1 MPSPENSLLEKSKIS
16 RLDRYFK
23 VTERGSNYAR
33 EIRGGFATFFAM
45 SYIVVLNPLILAGAD
60 STGAELGAT
69 RVAAVTA
76 LVAGVM
82 TILMGAW
89 ARHPF
94 AMAAGLGVNAFIA
107 VTVAANPGLTWPDVM
122 GLVIISGV
130 TMLVLVL
137 TGFRTAVFNAV
148 PSSLKTAIVVGIGMF
163 IALIGL
169 VNAGFVRRI
178 PDAAGTTVPVGL
190 GFEGT
195 LNGWPILVFIVGLL
209 LTVALVVRKTKGA
222 ILIGIVVSAV
232 LANILEA
239 VFDIGPSFDAAT
251 GTPNPQ
257 GWSLVAPSMPDWAL
271 PDLSLIGQANVFG
284 AFQNMGVTAALLLAF
299 VILLSIFFDAMGT
312 MVGLANEAGS
322 VDKDGNIPDVDKVLL
337 VDALGAVVGG
347 GASASSSQIYVES
360 GAGIGEGART
370 GLASIVTGVLFLA
383 AMFLTPLIHLVPFEA
398 VAPALVV
405 VGFMMISHVS
415 KIDWNDWGVAIPAFL
430 TFVLMPFTYSIA
442 NGIGAGFVTFVFI
455 RAIQGRA
462 REVHPLMWVV
472 AGAFVLFF
480 GIGVIESIAG
490 I

>member
-1 MPSPENSLLEKSKIS
+1 MPSPENSLLEKTKVS

-23 VTERGSNYAR
+23 VTERGSNYSR

-60 STGAELGAT
+60 SNGDSLGSA
-69 RVAAVTA
+69 RVAAATA
-76 LVAGVM
+76 LVAGIM

-89 ARHPF
+89 AKHPF
-94 AMAAGLGVNAFIA
+94 AMATGLGVNAFIA
-107 VTVAANPGLTWPDVM
+107 VTVATNPGLTWPDVM
-122 GLVIISGV
+122 GLVIVSGL

-148 PSSLKTAIVVGIGMF
+148 PSSLKSAIVVGIGMF

-195 LNGWPILVFIVGLL
+195 LVGWPILVFIVGLL
-209 LTVALVVRKTKGA
+209 LTIALVVRKTKGA
-222 ILIGIVVSAV
+222 ILIGIVASAV

-239 VFDIGPSFDAAT
+239 VFDIGPSFD
-251 GTPNPQ
+251 GTTANPK

-271 PDLSLIGQANVFG
+271 PDLSLIGQANIFG
-284 AFQNMGVTAALLLAF
+284 AFQNLGVTAALLLAF

-322 VDKDGNIPDVDKVLL
+322 VDEDGNIPDVDKVLL

-442 NGIGAGFVTFVFI
+442 NGIGAGFVSFVFI

-462 REVHPLMWVV
+462 REVHPLMWAV

-480 GIGVIESIAG
+480 GIGVIEQAMG
-490 I
+490 A

>member
-1 MPSPENSLLEKSKIS
+1 MPSQQNTLPPKSEVS

-23 VTERGSNYAR
+23 VTERGSTYSR

-60 STGAELGAT
+60 SNGDSLGSA

-89 ARHPF
+89 AKHPF

-107 VTVAANPGLTWPDVM
+107 VTVATNPGLTWPDVM
-122 GLVIISGV
+122 GLVVISGL

-148 PSSLKTAIVVGIGMF
+148 PQSLKSAIVVGIGMF

-169 VNAGFVRRI
+169 VNSGFVRRI

-190 GFEGT
+190 GYDGALT
-195 LNGWPILVFIVGLL
+195 GWPILVFVIGLL
-209 LTVALVVRKTKGA
+209 LTVALVVRKVRGA

-239 VFDIGPSFDAAT
+239 VFKIGPSFD
-251 GTPNPQ
+251 GTTANPQ
-257 GWSLVAPSMPDWAL
+257 GWSLVAPALPEWAL
-271 PDLSLIGQANVFG
+271 PDLSLLGQANLFG
-284 AFQNMGVTAALLLAF
+284 AFSTLGATSALLLAF

-312 MVGLANEAGS
+312 MVGLSNEAGT

-347 GASASSSQIYVES
+347 GASASSNQIYVES

-370 GLASIVTGVLFLA
+370 GLASIVTGVLFIA

-415 KIDWNDWGVAIPAFL
+415 KIEWDDLGVAIPAFL

-442 NGIGAGFVTFVFI
+442 NGIGAGFVSFVFI

-462 REVHPLMWVV
+462 REVHPLMWAV
-472 AGAFVLFF
+472 AAAFALFF
-480 GIGVIESIAG
+480 GIGVIEQAMG
-490 I
+490 V

>member
-1 MPSPENSLLEKSKIS
+1 MPKQDHSLSNKTDVS

-23 VTERGSNYAR
+23 VTERGSNYSR

-60 STGAELGAT
+60 ANGDELGFS

-76 LVAGVM
+76 LVAGIM

-94 AMAAGLGVNAFIA
+94 AMATGLGVNAFVAI
-107 VTVAANPGLTWPDVM
+107 TVATNPSLTWPDVM
-122 GLVIISGV
+122 GLVVISGI
-130 TMLVLVL
+130 TMLILVL

-148 PSSLKTAIVVGIGMF
+148 PASLKTAIVVGIGMF

-190 GFEGT
+190 GFDGT
-195 LNGWPILVFIVGLL
+195 LAGWPILVFVFGLL
-209 LTVALVVRKTKGA
+209 LTIALVVRKVKGA
-222 ILIGIVVSAV
+222 ILIGIVASAI
-232 LANILEA
+232 LANILEV
-239 VFDIGPSFDAAT
+239 VFKIGPSFDAAT
-251 GTPNPQ
+251 GNVNPQ
-257 GWSLVAPSMPDWAL
+257 GWSLVVPSLPEWAA
-271 PDLSLIGQANVFG
+271 PDLSLLGQVNVFG
-284 AFQNMGVTAALLLAF
+284 AFEHLGVTAALLLAF

-312 MVGLANEAGS
+312 MVGLANEAGT

-337 VDALGAVVGG
+337 VDALGAIVGG
-347 GASASSSQIYVES
+347 GASASSNQIYVES

-370 GLASIVTGVLFLA
+370 GLASIVTGLLFIA
-383 AMFLTPLIHLVPFEA
+383 AMFLTPLIYLVPFEA

-405 VGFMMISHVS
+405 VGFMMISQVG
-415 KIDWNDWGVAIPAFL
+415 KIDWNDWGVAIPSFL
-430 TFVLMPFTYSIA
+430 TFILMPFTYSIA
-442 NGIGAGFVTFVFI
+442 NGIGAGFIAFVFI

-462 REVHPLMWVV
+462 REVHPLMWAV
-472 AGAFVLFF
+472 AGAFLLFF
-480 GIGVIESIAG
+480 GIGVIEQAIG
-490 I
+490 M

>member
-1 MPSPENSLLEKSKIS
+1 MSPQEKTLPPRTDVS

-23 VTERGSNYAR
+23 ITERGSNYSR

-45 SYIVVLNPLILAGAD
+45 SYIVVLNPLILSGAD
-60 STGAELGAT
+60 SNGDSLGSA

-76 LVAGVM
+76 LVAGIM

-89 ARHPF
+89 AKHPF

-148 PSSLKTAIVVGIGMF
+148 PTSLKSAIVVGIGMF

-169 VNAGFVRRI
+169 VNAGFVRRV

-190 GFEGT
+190 GFDGSLT
-195 LNGWPILVFIVGLL
+195 GWPILVFIVGLL
-209 LTVALVVRKTKGA
+209 LTIALVVRQTKGA
-222 ILIGIVVSAV
+222 ILIGIVVSAI

-251 GTPNPQ
+251 GTANPQ
-257 GWSLVAPSMPDWAL
+257 GWSLVAPSMPTWAL
-271 PDLSLIGQANVFG
+271 PDLSLVGQANVFG
-284 AFQNMGVTAALLLAF
+284 AFSTLGATSALLLAF

-312 MVGLANEAGS
+312 MVGLANEAGT

-337 VDALGAVVGG
+337 VDAMGAVVGG
-347 GASASSSQIYVES
+347 GASGSSSQIYVES

-442 NGIGAGFVTFVFI
+442 NGIGAGFVAFVFI
-455 RAIQGRA
+455 RSIQGRA

-480 GIGVIESIAG
+480 GIGVIEQAIG

>member
-1 MPSPENSLLEKSKIS
+1 MPTKDHSPDTMTAVS

-23 VTERGSNYAR
+23 ITERGSNYSR

-45 SYIVVLNPLILAGAD
+45 SYIVVLNPLILSGAD
-60 STGAELGAT
+60 STGAALGSA
-69 RVAAVTA
+69 RVAAATA
-76 LVAGVM
+76 LVAGIM

-94 AMAAGLGVNAFIA
+94 AMATGLGVNAFIA
-107 VTVAANPGLTWPDVM
+107 VTVATNPGLTWPDVM
-122 GLVIISGV
+122 GLIVLSGV

-148 PSSLKTAIVVGIGMF
+148 PESLKIAIVVGIGMF

-190 GFEGT
+190 GFGGT

-209 LTVALVVRKTKGA
+209 LTIALVIRKVKGA
-222 ILIGIVVSAV
+222 ILIGIIVSAV

-239 VFDIGPSFDAAT
+239 VFKIGPAWDGKTA
-251 GTPNPQ
+251 NPQ
-257 GWSLVAPSMPDWAL
+257 GWSLVVPSMPDWAL
-271 PDLSLIGQANVFG
+271 PDLSLLGHANVFG
-284 AFQNMGVTAALLLAF
+284 AFSTLGATSALLLAF

-312 MVGLANEAGS
+312 IVGLAGEAGS
-322 VDKDGNIPDVDKVLL
+322 IDKDGNIPDVDKVLL
-337 VDALGAVVGG
+337 VDSLGAIAGG
-347 GASASSSQIYVES
+347 GASASSAQVYVES

-370 GLASIVTGVLFLA
+370 GLASIVTGLLFLA

-405 VGFMMISHVS
+405 VGFMMITQVS
-415 KIDWNDWGVAIPAFL
+415 KIDWQDWGVALPAFL

-442 NGIGAGFVTFVFI
+442 NGIGAGFIAYVFI
-455 RAIQGRA
+455 RSVQGRA
-462 REVHPLMWVV
+462 REIHPLMWVV
-472 AGAFVLFF
+472 AAAFALFF
-480 GIGVIESIAG
+480 GIGVIEQAIG
-490 I
+490 M

>member
-1 MPSPENSLLEKSKIS
+1 MPSLENPTLEKTKVS

-23 VTERGSNYAR
+23 VTERGSNYSR

-60 STGAELGAT
+60 SNGDSLGAA

-76 LVAGVM
+76 LVAGIM

-89 ARHPF
+89 AKHPF
-94 AMAAGLGVNAFIA
+94 AMATGLGVNAFIA
-107 VTVAANPGLTWPDVM
+107 VTVATNPGLTWPDVM

-178 PDAAGTTVPVGL
+178 PDAAGTSVPVGL

-195 LNGWPILVFIVGLL
+195 LSGWPILVFVVGLL

-222 ILIGIVVSAV
+222 ILIGIVVSAI

-239 VFDIGPSFDAAT
+239 VFKIGPSFD
-251 GTPNPQ
+251 GTTFNPQ

-271 PDLSLIGQANVFG
+271 PDLSLIGQANIFG
-284 AFQNMGVTAALLLAF
+284 AFQNLGTTAALLLAF

-415 KIDWNDWGVAIPAFL
+415 KIDWNDWGVALPAFL

-442 NGIGAGFVTFVFI
+442 NGIGAGFVTFVFL
-455 RAIQGRA
+455 RTIQGRA
-462 REVHPLMWVV
+462 REIHPLMWVV
-472 AGAFVLFF
+472 AAAFVLFF
-480 GIGVIESIAG
+480 GIGVIEQAVG

>member
-1 MPSPENSLLEKSKIS
+1 MPSLENPTLEKTKVS

-23 VTERGSNYAR
+23 VTERGSNYSR

-60 STGAELGAT
+60 SNGDSLGAA

-76 LVAGVM
+76 LVAGIM
-82 TILMGAW
+82 TILMGTW
-89 ARHPF
+89 AKHPF
-94 AMAAGLGVNAFIA
+94 AMATGLGVNAFIA
-107 VTVAANPGLTWPDVM
+107 VTVATNPGLTWPDVM

-239 VFDIGPSFDAAT
+239 VFKIGPSFD
-251 GTPNPQ
+251 GTTVNPQ

-271 PDLSLIGQANVFG
+271 PDLSLIGQANIFG
-284 AFQNMGVTAALLLAF
+284 AFQNLGTTAALLLAF

-442 NGIGAGFVTFVFI
+442 NGIGAGFVTFVFL
-455 RAIQGRA
+455 RTIQGRA
-462 REVHPLMWVV
+462 REIHPLMWVV
-472 AGAFVLFF
+472 AAAFVLFF
-480 GIGVIESIAG
+480 GIGVIEQAVG

>member
-1 MPSPENSLLEKSKIS
+1 MAKNGSGVV
-16 RLDRYFK
+16 DRYFK
-23 VTERGSNYAR
+23 ITERGSNYSR

-45 SYIVVLNPLILAGAD
+45 SYIVVLNPLILSGVDGA
-60 STGAELGAT
+60 GAELGRG

-76 LVAGVM
+76 LVAGVL

-94 AMAAGLGVNAFIA
+94 ALAAGLGVNAYVAI
-107 VTVAANPGLTWPDVM
+107 TVATNPGLTWPDVM
-122 GLVIISGV
+122 GLVVLAGT

-148 PSSLKTAIVVGIGMF
+148 PASLKTAIVVGIGMF

-195 LNGWPILVFIVGLL
+195 LLGWPTLVFVFGLL
-209 LTVALVVRKTKGA
+209 LTTALVVRRTKGA
-222 ILIGIVVSAV
+222 ILIGIIASAI
-232 LANILEA
+232 LANIFEA
-239 VFDIGPSFDAAT
+239 FFHIGPSFDAAT
-251 GTPNPQ
+251 GTANPS
-257 GWSLVAPSMPDWAL
+257 GWSLVVPSLPMWEA
-271 PDLSLIGQANVFG
+271 PDLSLLGQANVIG
-284 AFQNMGVTAALLLAF
+284 PFQHLGVTAALMLAF

-312 MVGLANEAGS
+312 IVGLANEAGN
-322 VDKDGNIPDVDKVLL
+322 VNADGTIPDVDRALM
-337 VDALGAVVGG
+337 VDSLGAIVGG
-347 GASASSSQIYVES
+347 GASASSNQIFVES

-370 GLASIVTGVLFLA
+370 GFASIVTGLLLIA
-383 AMFLTPLIHLVPFEA
+383 AMFLTPLIYLVPFEA

-405 VGFMMISHVS
+405 VGFMMITQISR
-415 KIDWNDWGVAIPAFL
+415 IDWSDWGVALPAFL

-442 NGIGAGFVTFVFI
+442 NGIGAGFIAYVFL
-455 RAIQGRA
+455 RAVQGRA

-472 AGAFVLFF
+472 AAAFVLFF
-480 GIGVIESIAG
+480 GIGVLEQAAG

>member
-76 LVAGVM
+76 LVAGIM